1 MILKH
6 LNFIKYLARNSNLK
20 FQSGFIH
27 SSFPDPL
34 MALMALLIALII
46 IILLIKVN
54 KFNLANFKGFLDFH
68 Q

>member
-1 MILKH
+1 MTLKH

-20 FQSGFIH
+20 LQSGFIH
-27 SSFPDPL
+27 SSFLDPL
-34 MALMALLIALII
+34 MALEAPLIALVI

-54 KFNLANFKGFLDFH
+54 KFNLVNFKGFLDFH